1 MLIFSVC
8 RDLRPAS
15 LEKGQELLRLRFYG
29 AYAWG
34 GPLIVAGLAIFLD
47 NLPETPGE
55 TFLRPHFGQKMC
67 WFAGES
73 VLRSLSP
80 SYVLI
85 CPLRLRYRKLYL
97 PTAAD
102 TTCFNLDRWRASL
115 LRFRVWNTKVA
126 CVRFPLQASLRDRIN
141 KIVIRFWLTNS
152 FFCLVI
158 ALLKKKVNSTALM
171 IE

>member
-1 MLIFSVC
+1 M
-8 RDLRPAS
+8 RPAS

-73 VLRSLSP
+73 LPDDSLSYIP
-80 SYVLI
+80 Y
-85 CPLRLRYRKLYL
+85 
-97 PTAAD
+97 
-102 TTCFNLDRWRASL
+102 TTNLSSSV
-115 LRFRVWNTKVA
+115 F
-126 CVRFPLQASLRDRIN
+126 
-141 KIVIRFWLTNS
+141 
-152 FFCLVI
+152 
-158 ALLKKKVNSTALM
+158 
-171 IE
+171 